1 MAEPYPV
8 IGGAQPTT
16 AVVPGRPVATRVVA
30 IIPALNEELAIG
42 EVVSAI
48 PAALVTET
56 IVVDNGST
64 DRTAEI
70 ARAAGARVIAEPL
83 KGYGAACLAGA
94 RAAER
99 ADVLVFL
106 DGDRSDDPAE
116 MSRVLAPIVEGLAD
130 LVIGS
135 RVRGAAPG
143 ALSAQQRLGNRVV
156 TGAVRLL
163 YGLRLSDLGP
173 FRAVRGEVLRT
184 LDMRELTYGW
194 PVEMIVKAARKGFR
208 VVEVPVSCRP
218 RIGQS
223 KVSGTL
229 KGSLGAGYH
238 LLRTTLRYAWK
249 A

>member
-1 MAEPYPV
+1 M
-8 IGGAQPTT
+8 GARPAT
-16 AVVPGRPVATRVVA
+16 AVVPARSLAKCVVA

-42 EVVSAI
+42 DVVGAI

-64 DRTAEI
+64 DRTAEV

-83 KGYGAACLAGA
+83 RGYGAACLAGV

-99 ADVLVFL
+99 ADILVFL

-116 MSRVLAPIVEGLAD
+116 MSRVLAPIVEGRAD

-135 RVRGAAPG
+135 RVHGAAPG
-143 ALSAQQRLGNRVV
+143 ALGPQQRLGNRVV

-173 FRAVRGEVLRT
+173 FRAVRGEVLRA
-184 LDMRELTYGW
+184 LEMRDLSYGW
-194 PVEMIVKAARKGFR
+194 PVEMIVKAARKGYR
-208 VVEVPVSCRP
+208 VMEVPVSCRP
-218 RIGQS
+218 RLGKS